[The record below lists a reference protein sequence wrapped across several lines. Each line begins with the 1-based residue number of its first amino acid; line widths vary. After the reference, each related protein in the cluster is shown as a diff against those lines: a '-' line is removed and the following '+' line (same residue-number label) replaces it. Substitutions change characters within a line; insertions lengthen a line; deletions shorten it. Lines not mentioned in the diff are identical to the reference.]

1 MRKIKQINL
10 LQTKEKLNQRKT
22 ISHLES
28 LNAEADKC
36 EKVSKELEEIAKEKN
51 NEINKASAYS
61 FQANR
66 QLLQKLME
74 QREILVNRQ
83 EFLINEKMAVTSKI
97 SQSKAKNDLLE
108 RKKLQEKVKLASEK
122 EFKREEDYNKF
133 GKP

>member
-36 EKVSKELEEIAKEKN
+36 KKVSKELEEIAKEKN

-83 EFLINEKMAVTSKI
+83 EFLINEKMAVTSKV

>member
-36 EKVSKELEEIAKEKN
+36 KQGSNELEEIAKEKN

-83 EFLINEKMAVTSKI
+83 EFLNNEKIAVTSKI

>member
-28 LNAEADKC
+28 LNAEAEKC
-36 EKVSKELEEIAKEKN
+36 EKVSKELEEIAKGKN
-51 NEINKASAYS
+51 TEFNKASAYS

-83 EFLINEKMAVTSKI
+83 EFLHNEKMAVTSKI

-122 EFKREEDYNKF
+122 EFKREEDYNKI

>member
-51 NEINKASAYS
+51 TEINKASAYS

-83 EFLINEKMAVTSKI
+83 EFLHNEKMAVTSKI

-122 EFKREEDYNKF
+122 EFKREEDYNKI

>member
-28 LNAEADKC
+28 LNAEAEKC

-51 NEINKASAYS
+51 TEFNKASAYS

-83 EFLINEKMAVTSKI
+83 EFLHNEKMAVTSKI

-122 EFKREEDYNKF
+122 ELKREEDYSKI

>member
-28 LNAEADKC
+28 LNAEAEKC

-51 NEINKASAYS
+51 TEVNKASVYS

-83 EFLINEKMAVTSKI
+83 EFLHNEKMAVTSKI

-122 EFKREEDYNKF
+122 EFKREEDYNKI

>member
-28 LNAEADKC
+28 LNAEAEKC

-51 NEINKASAYS
+51 TEFNKVSAYS

-83 EFLINEKMAVTSKI
+83 EFLHNEKMAVTSKI

-122 EFKREEDYNKF
+122 EFKREEDYNKI

>member
-51 NEINKASAYS
+51 TEINSICLFFS
-61 FQANR
+61 
-66 QLLQKLME
+66 
-74 QREILVNRQ
+74 
-83 EFLINEKMAVTSKI
+83 S
-97 SQSKAKNDLLE
+97 
-108 RKKLQEKVKLASEK
+108 
-122 EFKREEDYNKF
+122 
-133 GKP
+133 